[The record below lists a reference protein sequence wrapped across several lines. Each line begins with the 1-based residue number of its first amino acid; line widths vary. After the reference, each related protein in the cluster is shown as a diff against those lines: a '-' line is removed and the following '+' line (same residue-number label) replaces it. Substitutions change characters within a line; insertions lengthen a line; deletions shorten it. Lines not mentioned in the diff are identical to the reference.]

1 MAAGEK
7 VGLRATARGPPC
19 PTRSFFK
26 WWKKTAKQ
34 VIGTLTG
41 WVQIR
46 TADVE
51 GGIAKE
57 EEKAT
62 GGVCLLLQWDWLVRV
77 RQILA
82 GAEGETVPETQ
93 RGTETKSAGRL
104 VAKKVIDDSKG
115 HDAQGCS
122 EWDLHTQA

>member
-1 MAAGEK
+1 LPNSVVLQVVEEDGK
-7 VGLRATARGPPC
+7 
-19 PTRSFFK
+19 
-26 WWKKTAKQ
+26 

-41 WVQIR
+41 RVQIR

-51 GGIAKE
+51 GGITKE
-57 EEKAT
+57 EEAT

-93 RGTETKSAGRL
+93 RGTEAKSAGRL

>member
-1 MAAGEK
+1 LPNSVVLQVVEEDGK
-7 VGLRATARGPPC
+7 
-19 PTRSFFK
+19 
-26 WWKKTAKQ
+26 
-34 VIGTLTG
+34 VIGTFTG
-41 WVQIR
+41 RVQMR

-57 EEKAT
+57 EEAT
-62 GGVCLLLQWDWLVRV
+62 GGVCLLLQWDRLVRVV

-93 RGTETKSAGRL
+93 RGTEAKSAGRL